1 MPEAFRANLL
11 AHAGKEVVFGV
22 RPEDIALHQ
31 ADADAEST
39 ISARAEVVELL
50 GSEIFAHL
58 NCDAHALVARM
69 AVPKQAISV
78 GETIQ
83 IDFKMANTHVFD
95 KHTSDAIV

>member
-1 MPEAFRANLL
+1 
-11 AHAGKEVVFGV
+11 
-22 RPEDIALHQ
+22 
-31 ADADAEST
+31 
-39 ISARAEVVELL
+39 
-50 GSEIFAHL
+50 
-58 NCDAHALVARM
+58 M